1 MSTTATYAMVPPPA
15 GVGLCRRSRTRR
27 RTACVD
33 PSFGLGPLD
42 TWRFRTCGTRP
53 LVGSWPASVV
63 VSLLLSL
70 ELIHRGAVDEDEV
83 PACLGR

>member
-1 MSTTATYAMVPPPA
+1 MPVRSLHAHSDIRCGRSMSTTATYAMVPPPA

-53 LVGSWPASVV
+53 LDGKVQGV
-63 VSLLLSL
+63 VS
-70 ELIHRGAVDEDEV
+70 
-83 PACLGR
+83 GRRR